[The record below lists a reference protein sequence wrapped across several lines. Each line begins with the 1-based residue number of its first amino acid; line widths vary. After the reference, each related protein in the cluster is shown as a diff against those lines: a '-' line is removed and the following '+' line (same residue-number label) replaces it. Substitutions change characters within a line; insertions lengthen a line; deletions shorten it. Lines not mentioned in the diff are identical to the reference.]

1 MDLCRTYDYKIYFKP
16 KIKFSTS
23 FKSYFPPDGLKAIV
37 ACLDSSGRTPIGP
50 LQRPVKGGVV
60 VRSPGRVVI
69 GLFVVDGPPEV
80 VDGLKII

>member
-1 MDLCRTYDYKIYFKP
+1 MIIKNYLNP
-16 KIKFSTS
+16 KIKWLTS

-37 ACLDSSGRTPIGP
+37 ACLDSSGRIPIGP

-60 VRSPGRVVI
+60 VRSPGSVVI

-80 VDGLKII
+80 VDG